1 MVVMKSCRMLAYVG
15 CQRAG
20 DLQLCVCAGPPH
32 GDRQAGPAMGLAAIT
47 TLEDS
52 DVTTDAHPGG
62 GTGRRPAGAGTCPG
76 WSRGDR
82 ELRHREP
89 DPPADGA
96 DPRLATASPLSQ
108 RPPRALR

>member
-1 MVVMKSCRMLAYVG
+1 ITESDVEHGGHEVVSNACLCRRPAAANFPTRALAKWAWPRRRAPEQPWPREMSNYCSG

-52 DVTTDAHPGG
+52 DVTTDA
-62 GTGRRPAGAGTCPG
+62 
-76 WSRGDR
+76 
-82 ELRHREP
+82 
-89 DPPADGA
+89 
-96 DPRLATASPLSQ
+96 
-108 RPPRALR
+108 